1 MPKQSMTVSEARAI
15 AGKIADEMGYELVDV
30 ELVKEPAGKFLRFYV
45 EKGEGVSLDELE
57 VYHRR
62 IQPLVDKVD
71 FDYMEVSSPGADR
84 PLKTERDFARAE
96 GMTVELHTYR
106 PVNGA
111 KLFRGEL
118 IGLKDNSIII
128 SCGEEEL
135 SFPKKEVS
143 VVRPFIDF
151 DEDDLKDDAPQGD

>member
-1 MPKQSMTVSEARAI
+1 M
-15 AGKIADEMGYELVDV
+15 
-30 ELVKEPAGKFLRFYV
+30 
-45 EKGEGVSLDELE
+45 SLDELE